1 MTMAVGNSQDAPTN
15 QKARLI
21 RYFLKAYPGR
31 SAAMILCMVG
41 SGVAESASLVTLLP
55 LLQMLMDGSGSA
67 GSTAFELVN
76 SVLGYFGA
84 KPSLGAL
91 LGIIVSGIMAKS
103 LLVFLANIQ
112 IGFTVAYVSTSMRL
126 ALVKSLMAAKWSY
139 FVRQPV
145 GVFSNAITS
154 EVGRVSS
161 AFQHSALLVAS
172 LIQAAFYLATAMV
185 VSWAVSL
192 AAILLGVAAMMA
204 LRGLISMSRASGEQQ
219 TELLKSLNQ
228 GLVDALNCIKPIKA
242 MGLASHFSAMLNSEV
257 RSLNGALQRQTIASS
272 AMQSAQEPFVVLV
285 IAVGIFVAVSY
296 WDQAVS
302 SLLVTAF
309 VFHRLTGKLFV
320 SQLCYQEISTQESA
334 FVSLKERIDDANR
347 HAEPIRG
354 ERSPTL
360 ANGIRLDRVCFGY
373 THDRLILNE
382 LSLDIPAG
390 KITVIVGPSG
400 IGKTTIVDLIV
411 GLNQATS
418 GSVKLDDVLIEDV
431 KLDDWRSQLGY
442 VPQETVLF
450 HDTLHDNLTL
460 GDPGISLDDLNAALV
475 MAEANE
481 FVARLPQG
489 FATILGERGSTL
501 SGGQRQRIAIARA
514 LARKPKL
521 LILDEVTTSLDAK
534 TESEICQTL
543 EKLKGRLTILAISH
557 QTAILD
563 VADVIYELNGNG
575 ITSSGE
581 KIGEVTTHSDER
593 RYACNHSKNVG

>member
-1 MTMAVGNSQDAPTN
+1 M
-15 QKARLI
+15 RLT
-21 RYFLKAYPGR
+21 RYFLQAYPGR
-31 SAAMILCMVG
+31 STLMILCMVG

-55 LLQMLMDGSGSA
+55 LLQMLMDGSGAA

-91 LGIIVSGIMAKS
+91 LGIIVSGIMIKS

-126 ALVKSLMAAKWSY
+126 ALVESLMAAKWSY

-172 LIQAAFYLATAMV
+172 LIQATFYLATAMV

-192 AAILLGVAAMMA
+192 AAILLGIAAVTA

-219 TELLKSLNQ
+219 TGLLKSLNQ
-228 GLVDALNCIKPIKA
+228 RLVDALNCIKPIKA
-242 MGLASHFSAMLNSEV
+242 MGLGSHFSAMLNSEV
-257 RSLNGALQRQTIASS
+257 RSLNVALQRQTIASS

-285 IAVGIFVAVSY
+285 IAAGIFVAVSY

-334 FVSLKERIDDANR
+334 FVSLKERIDDAIR

-360 ANGIRLDRVCFGY
+360 ANGIHLDRVCFGY

-382 LSLDIPAG
+382 LSLEIPAG

-460 GDPGISLDDLNAALV
+460 GDPDISLDDLNAALV

-543 EKLKGRLTILAISH
+543 EKLKGHLTILAISH

-575 ITSSGE
+575 ITRSGE
-581 KIGEVTTHSDER
+581 K
-593 RYACNHSKNVG
+593 